1 MVTTNRKPTTDIG
14 KLKKKKNSRYG
25 IRKMAEEKDLELIS
39 SHKHIKIT
47 TICTATIY
55 EKHWNLPEKIFYN

>member
-1 MVTTNRKPTTDIG
+1 MEEDKDI
-14 KLKKKKNSRYG
+14 
-25 IRKMAEEKDLELIS
+25 ELIS
-39 SHKHIKIT
+39 SHKHIKII